1 MGATSA
7 EPREARAETGLRERK
22 KARMRE
28 SLLDA
33 GLRLFHERGYQA
45 TTTEEIA
52 ACAGVSQRT
61 FFRYFASK
69 DDIVL
74 EAVEG
79 VDEYLYGALR
89 ARPAD
94 EPPFTALRNAM
105 HEHWGYLDR
114 ESLHIQGSAMGVI
127 TGNPELIDLNTRYCR
142 SRQRRL
148 AEVIGERTGTD
159 PDTDPRPGVLAAVF
173 LSVLTSAH
181 QSWCGS
187 GSRDTD
193 ELAGAIHD
201 QLALVPEVVGA
212 DWGAPASAS

>member
-1 MGATSA
+1 MAATSA
-7 EPREARAETGLRERK
+7 EPCQTPAEAGLRERK

-28 SLLDA
+28 TLLDA
-33 GLRLFHERGYQA
+33 GLRLFHEHGYQG

-69 DDIVL
+69 EDVVL

-79 VDEYLYGALR
+79 VDEYLYAALR
-89 ARPAD
+89 SRPAD

-127 TGNPELIDLNTRYCR
+127 TGNPELIDLNARYCL
-142 SRQRRL
+142 SRQLRL
-148 AEVIGERTGTD
+148 AGVIGERTGTD

-173 LSVLTSAH
+173 LSVITSAH
-181 QSWCGS
+181 QAWCGS

-193 ELAGAIHD
+193 DLAEAIRD
-201 QLALVPEVVGA
+201 RLALVPEVVCGA
-212 DWGAPASAS
+212 WEPPAAAS